1 MSYTII
7 RKSKLNTLYH
17 GLKTHTDQIVLID
30 QVIKQVEAKKFSEAL
45 NVLKRLPRTNFT
57 GVLNHMVEHL
67 MALSI
72 KEDKQKWLSEAQVA
86 IGNILNRN
94 FGELSTLSDT
104 LLREIVGCLNA
115 NQGALFILNDEDPTD
130 AVLEMKG
137 CYAYNKKKY
146 VEKRVGVT
154 EGLLGQVFQEGEL
167 VYLTAVPSNYIKITS
182 GLGEAL
188 PRCLVL
194 MPVKANNEKVG
205 VLELAFFHTLEPL
218 ELEFLSAISE
228 NIANTILKFR
238 TTKQIETLL
247 QLSKESTEQLQR
259 QEQELRQSIEEM
271 SAIQEELQRQNQMLE
286 VAMKEV
292 EIKNTEIQRM
302 RENET
307 ELIESKLMTQQ
318 IIHDKI
324 ADKLRMK
331 IEQLQ
336 KQAELKFVNN

>member
-1 MSYTII
+1 
-7 RKSKLNTLYH
+7 
-17 GLKTHTDQIVLID
+17 
-30 QVIKQVEAKKFSEAL
+30 
-45 NVLKRLPRTNFT
+45 
-57 GVLNHMVEHL
+57 
-67 MALSI
+67 
-72 KEDKQKWLSEAQVA
+72 
-86 IGNILNRN
+86 
-94 FGELSTLSDT
+94 
-104 LLREIVGCLNA
+104 
-115 NQGALFILNDEDPTD
+115 
-130 AVLEMKG
+130 
-137 CYAYNKKKY
+137 
-146 VEKRVGVT
+146 
-154 EGLLGQVFQEGEL
+154 
-167 VYLTAVPSNYIKITS
+167 
-182 GLGEAL
+182 
-188 PRCLVL
+188 
-194 MPVKANNEKVG
+194 MPIKANNEKVG
-205 VLELAFFHTLEPL
+205 VLELAFFHTLETL

-247 QLSKESTEQLQR
+247 QLSKDSTEQLQR